1 MEIHQPINAHTM
13 ITTSVRGHVA
23 WHDFGKEYSWSNC
36 APIKLFDAPIE
47 TFYKDDMKGLER
59 MLAQQSKHVQA
70 VILWLDCDR
79 EGEAIGHEV
88 REVCLKSNPRLQ
100 VFRARFSTVLPG
112 EIQKALR
119 TLGRLNEHMV
129 EAVQE
134 RMDLELRVE
143 AAFTRFQTLRL
154 QKKFD
159 NVSSGVTSYGPCQF
173 PTLGS

>member
-1 MEIHQPINAHTM
+1 MRPRWRSYIA
-13 ITTSVRGHVA
+13 
-23 WHDFGKEYSWSNC
+23 
-36 APIKLFDAPIE
+36 
-47 TFYKDDMKGLER
+47 
-59 MLAQQSKHVQA
+59 
-70 VILWLDCDR
+70 
-79 EGEAIGHEV
+79 HEV
-88 REVCLKSNPRLQ
+88 RKVCLESNLRLQ